1 MTSFREHGISVLG
14 VLIHYYKIKTPF
26 NIFILDYYTKRKYQD
41 MNRHM
46 TAQPVQFM
54 KVSRPP
60 VRNTASP
67 RRNYPAPKKKNKLKK
82 NAIFLFIELIIL
94 IAIGTQAF
102 LILTKKSNVEIAAE
116 TKIPSWIDVQLIDQG
131 NPSRSGVIL
140 EGINDIVVHY
150 VGNPRT
156 TAQQNRD
163 FYNQQDSDVC
173 SHFVV
178 GMDGEIIMCVPLT
191 EKSAS
196 SNDRNKDTIS
206 IEVCHPDTTGE
217 FTDESY
223 QSLIKLVNWL
233 RSTFNLSTDHVIR
246 HYEVTG
252 KECPMY
258 YVRNPE
264 KWDQFKED
272 LKAAEE
278 GKEVESSYRK
288 HKSGEDS
295 EESEDY
301 SADNSEEYDYSES
314 ENYLADNDVYEE
326 FSSEIPDEEFE
337 EIFY

>member
-1 MTSFREHGISVLG
+1 M
-14 VLIHYYKIKTPF
+14 IH
-26 NIFILDYYTKRKYQD
+26 
-41 MNRHM
+41 
-46 TAQPVQFM
+46 
-54 KVSRPP
+54 
-60 VRNTASP
+60 
-67 RRNYPAPKKKNKLKK
+67 
-82 NAIFLFIELIIL
+82 IIH
-94 IAIGTQAF
+94 
-102 LILTKKSNVEIAAE
+102 E
-116 TKIPSWIDVQLIDQG
+116 LIDQG

-314 ENYLADNDVYEE
+314 ENYLADNDLYEE

>member
-1 MTSFREHGISVLG
+1 
-14 VLIHYYKIKTPF
+14 
-26 NIFILDYYTKRKYQD
+26 

-46 TAQPVQFM
+46 AAQPAQFM
-54 KVSRPP
+54 PNNRIINFNESKNIRQ
-60 VRNTASP
+60 RNQTKKT
-67 RRNYPAPKKKNKLKK
+67 APKRKNKLKK
-82 NAIFLFIELIIL
+82 NVIFLFIELIIL
-94 IAIGTQAF
+94 ISLGAQAF
-102 LILTKKSNVEIAAE
+102 LILSKKSNVEIAAE

-140 EGINDIVVHY
+140 EGINDIVIHY

-206 IEVCHPDTTGE
+206 IEVCHPDVTGE

-233 RSTFNLSTDHVIR
+233 RATFNLSTDHVIR

-258 YVRNPE
+258 YVKNPE
-264 KWDQFKED
+264 KWDQFKAD

-278 GKEVESSYRK
+278 GKEVTSTYPK
-288 HKSGEDS
+288 HASEDDINYGLDDS
-295 EESEDY
+295 DDTEDY
-301 SADNSEEYDYSES
+301 SAENSEDVDYSES
-314 ENYLADNDVYEE
+314 NDYYADNAEYIEYSYETPVEEYEE
-326 FSSEIPDEEFE
+326 I
-337 EIFY
+337 YY

>member
-1 MTSFREHGISVLG
+1 MT
-14 VLIHYYKIKTPF
+14 P
-26 NIFILDYYTKRKYQD
+26 KRKNND
-41 MNRHM
+41 MSRQM
-46 TAQPVQFM
+46 APRPVQYM
-54 KVSRPP
+54 PNNRLYVQSRPS
-60 VRNTASP
+60 TQ
-67 RRNYPAPKKKNKLKK
+67 RRKPAPKKKNKLK
-82 NAIFLFIELIIL
+82 NSAIFLFIELIIL
-94 IAIGTQAF
+94 VVIGAQAF
-102 LILTKKSNVEIAAE
+102 LIITKKSNVEIAAE
-116 TKIPSWIDVQLIDQG
+116 TKIPSWIDVQLIDEG

-140 EGINDIVVHY
+140 EGINDIVIHY

-178 GMDGEIIMCVPLT
+178 GLDGEIIMCVPLT

-196 SNDRNKDTIS
+196 SNDRNRDTIS
-206 IEVCHPDTTGE
+206 IEVCHPDMTGE

-233 RSTFNLSTDHVIR
+233 RGTFNLSTDHVIR

-258 YVRNPE
+258 YVKNPE

-278 GKEVESSYRK
+278 DKTE
-288 HKSGEDS
+288 
-295 EESEDY
+295 
-301 SADNSEEYDYSES
+301 
-314 ENYLADNDVYEE
+314 
-326 FSSEIPDEEFE
+326 
-337 EIFY
+337 